1 MCIALY
7 ITLNTGPPNKVS
19 DWNVETNASIA
30 AIFEPCRASQWQRA
44 TQIYKVQDL
53 KGGPLHDRIR
63 WWICWWNMVQGLI
76 PCVNLFIH
84 CHIASAHLFVCLC
97 WSRHIASS
105 RVIAIDPTRASWDSR
120 LMLKPR
126 PHTDSISISW
136 TSQDSK
142 WMQPET
148 EAEELSGHRIKIE
161 KTTEIRWSWLTI
173 TYSDAVM
180 RLLS

>member
-7 ITLNTGPPNKVS
+7 ITLHTGPPNKVS
-19 DWNVETNASIA
+19 DWNVETKWKH
-30 AIFEPCRASQWQRA
+30 CRNFRA
-44 TQIYKVQDL
+44 LLGFAVTTGYPNLQSP
-53 KGGPLHDRIR
+53 GPEG
-63 WWICWWNMVQGLI
+63 WPVA
-76 PCVNLFIH
+76 CVNLFIH

-97 WSRHIASS
+97 WSKHIASS
-105 RVIAIDPTRASWDSR
+105 RVIAIDPTRASWDCR
-120 LMLKPR
+120 LMFLKAKTT
-126 PHTDSISISW
+126 HDSISISW

-148 EAEELSGHRIKIE
+148 EAEELSGHRINNWNKV
-161 KTTEIRWSWLTI
+161 SPGLTI